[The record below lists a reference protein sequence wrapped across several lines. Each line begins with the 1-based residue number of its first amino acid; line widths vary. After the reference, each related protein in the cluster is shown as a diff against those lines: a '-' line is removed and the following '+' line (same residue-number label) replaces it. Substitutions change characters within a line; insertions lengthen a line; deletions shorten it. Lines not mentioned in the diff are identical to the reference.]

1 MNTLTNMNAPAPK
14 ATKQSNPSILRIFA
28 CKCPRCRQGDMFVN
42 SNPWKLKTTMRM
54 HQECP
59 VCGQPFNIEV
69 GFYYGS
75 SYVSYAFSV
84 ALSVATFI
92 AWWVLI
98 GFSTEDNRFFFWMG
112 FNIFL
117 LIALQPYLM
126 RVSRTGWLAF
136 FVHYD
141 RDWRT
146 NPIEKP
152 ERLNK
157 DQEGNW

>member
-1 MNTLTNMNAPAPK
+1 MNAPEPQAAK
-14 ATKQSNPSILRIFA
+14 HSHPSMLRLLA
-28 CKCPRCRQGDMFVN
+28 CKCPRCRQGDMFVTK
-42 SNPWKLKTTMRM
+42 NPWKLKTTMRM
-54 HQECP
+54 HNECP
-59 VCGQPFNIEV
+59 VCGQPFNLEV

-84 ALSVATFI
+84 AFSVTTFV
-92 AWWVLI
+92 AWWLLI

-112 FNIFL
+112 LNIFL

-136 FVHYD
+136 FVKYD

-146 NPIEKP
+146 NPVEQP
-152 ERLNK
+152 ERTNS

>member
-1 MNTLTNMNAPAPK
+1 
-14 ATKQSNPSILRIFA
+14 
-28 CKCPRCRQGDMFVN
+28 
-42 SNPWKLKTTMRM
+42 M
-54 HQECP
+54 HNECP
-59 VCGQPFNIEV
+59 VCGQPFNLEV

-84 ALSVATFI
+84 AFSVTTFV
-92 AWWVLI
+92 AWWLLI
-98 GFSTEDNRFFFWMG
+98 GFSTDDNRFFFWMG
-112 FNIFL
+112 LNIFL

-136 FVHYD
+136 FVKYD

-146 NPIEKP
+146 NPVEQP
-152 ERLNK
+152 ERTNS